1 MAKIKN
7 TGTQPRGFYAE
18 DGSHVVIQPG
28 EEAEFNMTEADYD
41 KCVEL
46 AASEEPPPYEISG
59 GAGGV
64 KPKTAKEKEAEAAK
78 KAEAD
83 AKKAAEEAKEA
94 EEAEAKATKK
104 KA

>member
-7 TGTQPRGFYAE
+7 TGTQPRGFY
-18 DGSHVVIQPG
+18 DDQGNHIVVAPG

-64 KPKTAKEKEAEAAK
+64 KPKTAKEKAAADAK

-83 AKKAAEEAKEA
+83 AKAAA
-94 EEAEAKATKK
+94 EEAEAKAAEEAKAAKK

>member
-7 TGTQPRGFYAE
+7 TGTQPRGFYDA
-18 DGSHVVIQPG
+18 DGTHVVVQPG
-28 EEAEFNMTEADYD
+28 EEVEVNMTEADYD

-59 GAGGV
+59 GAEA
-64 KPKTAKEKEAEAAK
+64 KPKTAKQKEAEAKA

-83 AKKAAEEAKEA
+83 AKKAAEDAKEA
-94 EEAEAKATKK
+94 EEEAAKAAKK